1 MDQLNYNTLILSME
15 VMALIYISKMEAF
28 NSIKYILW

>member
-15 VMALIYISKMEAF
+15 VMTLIYISKMEAF